1 MRLEHE
7 SAPFSAHNEDVA
19 WFYRKLHGNSD
30 RISALHLRGQYDTMT
45 MLLLDSELPNI
56 SEFEICLEPIGD
68 NRPRE
73 VVDIYNA
80 IRAQADE
87 ICTRR
92 TMRKVLLSN
101 YIWTLEFHEIP
112 PLTHL
117 YLQNELDDW
126 ELTHEELLLI
136 LEQLAPTLQV
146 LVLYDATPYE
156 PMSALYPFRPPEMRI
171 FMPVLHYIEVR
182 PAPQNEFTDFSLLF
196 LHSLRL
202 PQEVTIAWDFTI
214 TNIGEGK
221 WDALPSE
228 DIMLRIIN
236 VIGLPLQEDCITVVS
251 RTIWYDWEI
260 ITKGA
265 LEGFTDA
272 MRNARLLAI
281 PDHGIEYQEIKVI
294 LFKYSMVESLHL
306 GFYDAILDILW
317 DLEFPTREDGVVAFP
332 KLVNLT
338 IYTGDSN
345 IMSKRRDRLTK
356 RLRTMGLQPLHL
368 SSNASMTRKRKHLGS
383 TYLLTFVAGDM
394 DKEVISSIQLF

>member
-1 MRLEHE
+1 
-7 SAPFSAHNEDVA
+7 
-19 WFYRKLHGNSD
+19 
-30 RISALHLRGQYDTMT
+30 MT

-80 IRAQADE
+80 IRTQADE

-171 FMPVLHYIEVR
+171 FMPVLYYIEVR

-221 WDALPSE
+221 WDALPSA

-251 RTIWYDWEI
+251 RTIWFDWEI
-260 ITKGA
+260 VTKGA

-394 DKEVISSIQLF
+394 GKEVISSIQLG